1 MKFRTKLVCAFL
13 LVSIVPLLAV
23 CLGLYAHTR
32 DSRLKVIN
40 NHLESV
46 AAIQRSRIEA
56 INAQNLERL
65 NLVTSRTQLR
75 ISLENYL
82 RTADLGQQQK
92 INRILADAKDSI
104 PDFATLS
111 IADLAGT
118 IVASTDPDR
127 IGAMVVAAPWFTSGQ
142 AESRVDLFYLDPA
155 DDTVKIRL
163 SGPLQL
169 DDRLLGVLKIES
181 SVENFLNSIGDYTGL
196 GDSGETVLAAIGAN
210 GTATYLLPTRFN
222 PQAALRLTARGPDKR
237 SHHAARDVDYRHKA
251 VLTVTRPIAQT
262 GWLLTV
268 KIDQDEAFRPLAELQ
283 GQLLMFGM
291 ILAGGIVGTTFF
303 LSARA
308 VRSVTRLTAVAQQIA
323 AGQEQLRAEE
333 QPADEIG
340 ALAAA
345 FNRMTE
351 KLLSQ
356 RHQAEETARDL
367 QQAETALARA
377 HDILNIRLQE
387 RTDELQRTHAQL
399 LHAEKLTAIGHLSA
413 SIAHEFNNPLQGV
426 MNILKGVTRR
436 VPMGKEDEHL
446 LAMALAECARM
457 RDLIKTLQDFNRPT
471 SGKRSAVDLHTI
483 VESILVLNRNELKGR
498 GIAVVKEFAAD
509 LPRISA
515 VADQLKQVFLN
526 LLSNAADACRA
537 GGTITLRT
545 EHVENTIRVTVED
558 TGPGITPEDRDHI
571 FEPFFSTKPEVKGTG
586 LGLPVSYGIVKDHGG
601 TINFDSEPGKGAKFS
616 VILPIQREAL

>member
-82 RTADLGQQQK
+82 RTADLGQRQK
-92 INRILADAKDSI
+92 LNRILADAKDSI
-104 PDFATLS
+104 PDFAALS

-127 IGAMVVAAPWFTSGQ
+127 IGVSVVAAAWFSSGQ
-142 AESRVDLFYLDPA
+142 AENRVDLFYLDPA
-155 DDTVKIRL
+155 DDTVKIRF

-169 DDRLLGVLKIES
+169 DDRLLGVLEIES

-196 GDSGETVLAAIGAN
+196 GDSGETVLAAIGADD
-210 GTATYLLPTRFN
+210 TVTYLLPTRFN
-222 PQAALRLTARGPDKR
+222 PQAALRLTTRGPDNHSR
-237 SHHAARDVDYRHKA
+237 RAARGVDYRHNA
-251 VLTVTRPIAQT
+251 VLAVTRPIAQT

-283 GQLLMFGM
+283 RQLLMFGM
-291 ILAGGIVGTTFF
+291 ILAGGIVGGTFF
-303 LSARA
+303 LSSRA

-323 AGQEQLRAEE
+323 AGREQLRAEE

-356 RHQAEETARDL
+356 RHKAEETARDL
-367 QQAETALARA
+367 QEAETALARA
-377 HDILNIRLQE
+377 HEMLNIRLQE
-387 RTDELQRTHAQL
+387 RTDELQLTHAQL
-399 LHAEKLTAIGHLSA
+399 RHAEKLTAIGRLSA

-426 MNILKGVTRR
+426 MNILQGVARR
-436 VPMGKEDEHL
+436 VPMGKEDKQL

-483 VESILVLNRNELKGR
+483 LESILVLNKNELKGR
-498 GIAVVKEFAAD
+498 GITVVKEFAAD

-558 TGPGITPEDRDHI
+558 TGPGITSEDRDHI

-601 TINFDSEPGKGAKFS
+601 TIIFDSEPGTGAKFS